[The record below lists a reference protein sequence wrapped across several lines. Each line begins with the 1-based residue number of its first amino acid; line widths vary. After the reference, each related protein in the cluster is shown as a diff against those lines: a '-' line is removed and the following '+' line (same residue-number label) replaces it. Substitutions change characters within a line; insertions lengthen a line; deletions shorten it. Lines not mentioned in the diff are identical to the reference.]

1 MKAIHVNWTAPF
13 FHKHR
18 LRGHG
23 FQITR
28 DLESPTYDVPDYQM
42 LYTILSALRWKLHN
56 GPIKLYTDSI
66 GLSLYQQWGLVH
78 LYDEIDT
85 DFLDNINEENIVD
98 PAYFWTSGK
107 IRCLANEKEPF
118 VFLDQDFI
126 VRGEIDPSFYEADLG
141 VGHWEIPR
149 GFYYFNEEQWRKDIK
164 HIEFPERYSCT
175 AYSPNTSFL
184 YFKNLKVVEDYVDWH
199 MKMVKTNG
207 EDIPEWFWL
216 ATDQG
221 ILGHVIREGD
231 YTTSTITD
239 KIFLADSDYGTK
251 ETRRIGMSEQWYW
264 PKDAD
269 HSKDDFV
276 WEHVWLAKIVYGWDP
291 DFMARETQRYF
302 DECWAFGGQK
312 YLMHYKLSKYWDENK
327 HAEQ

>member
-1 MKAIHVNWTAPF
+1 LQVDSTEIFHAQFDAFSFHETRCVNAYM
-13 FHKHR
+13 HY
-18 LRGHG
+18 
-23 FQITR
+23 
-28 DLESPTYDVPDYQM
+28 ES
-42 LYTILSALRWKLHN
+42 KL
-56 GPIKLYTDSI
+56 K
-66 GLSLYQQWGLVH
+66 
-78 LYDEIDT
+78 
-85 DFLDNINEENIVD
+85 
-98 PAYFWTSGK
+98 SGK
-107 IRCLANEKEPF
+107 KIHQCIVPENNMIGIFKAH
-118 VFLDQDFI
+118 QD
-126 VRGEIDPSFYEADLG
+126 
-141 VGHWEIPR
+141 R

-184 YFKNLKVVEDYVDWH
+184 YFKNLKVVEEYVDWH

-207 EDIPEWFWL
+207 EEIPEWFWL

-269 HSKDDFV
+269 HSKDDFI